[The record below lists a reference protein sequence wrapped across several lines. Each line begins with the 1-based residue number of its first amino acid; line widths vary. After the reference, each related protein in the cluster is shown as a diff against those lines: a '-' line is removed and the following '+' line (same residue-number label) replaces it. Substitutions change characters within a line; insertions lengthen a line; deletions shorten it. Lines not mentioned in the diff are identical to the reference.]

1 MGGSDDAPA
10 RGVGSEPMVMP
21 VYPCRSCLI
30 SVTARQSAT
39 ATLGRGQTPGV
50 FAVPKTNAD
59 LAAAFEQT
67 ADLLDLQQ
75 ANPFRVRASR
85 NAARLVGELKLDL
98 VAQVEAGRPLPK
110 LPGIG
115 ADLAGKIVE
124 FGRTGHL
131 ALLDRL
137 RGQIP
142 AGVAEMLQLPG
153 LGPKRVRALYE
164 ELHVTS
170 LPALAR
176 AARDGR
182 IQMLPGFG
190 VRTEAH
196 IMEAVEAHS
205 HKAQRLK
212 LVSAAQY
219 AAALINWL
227 RKGPG
232 VSEVTAAGSLR
243 RSRETVGDLDL
254 LACAADGAAVCRHFV
269 AYPEVAEVRGSGE
282 TRATVVLQS
291 GLQVDLRVVPKAS
304 FGAALL
310 YFTGSKAHNIRLRTL
325 AIERGLKLNEY
336 GLFDG
341 RKPVAAATEA
351 DVYRAL
357 GLPWIAP
364 ELREDRG
371 EIEAASKN
379 RLPTLIERA
388 DLVGDLHV
396 HTDWSDG
403 TAGIE
408 AMARAAK
415 AHGLSYL
422 AISDHSRRL
431 TVAHGLDPVRLAK
444 QCAEVEAINRRLEG
458 IELLTGIEVDV
469 LDDGSLDLPDSA
481 LASLDVV
488 IAAVHSKFDLS
499 RVAQT
504 RRILAALD
512 HPKVKILAH
521 PVGRLIDK
529 REPYDVDMLAV
540 IRKCKARG
548 VALELNAHPQRL
560 DLTDLACRMAKDEGA
575 RIVVNSDAHAEHEF
589 DNLGFGIGQARRGWL
604 EANDVINTRPLRQVR
619 AWLAGKETG

>member
-1 MGGSDDAPA
+1 
-10 RGVGSEPMVMP
+10 V
-21 VYPCRSCLI
+21 C
-30 SVTARQSAT
+30 
-39 ATLGRGQTPGV
+39 
-50 FAVPKTNAD
+50 AVPKTNAD

-75 ANPFRVRASR
+75 ANPFRVRAYR
-85 NAARLVGELKLDL
+85 NAARLVGDLKLDL
-98 VAQVEAGRPLPK
+98 VAQIEQGQPLPK

-115 ADLAGKIVE
+115 PDLAGKIEE
-124 FGRTGHL
+124 FARSGHL

-137 RGQIP
+137 RRQIP
-142 AGVAEMLQLPG
+142 SGVAEMLRLPG

-164 ELHVTS
+164 ELHVTT
-170 LPALAR
+170 LPQLAR

-182 IQMLPGFG
+182 IRMLPGFG
-190 VRTEAH
+190 ARTEAR
-196 IMEAVEAHS
+196 ILEAIEVHS
-205 HKAQRLK
+205 HQAQRLK

-219 AAALINWL
+219 ASALIAWL
-227 RKGPG
+227 RKAPG

-254 LACAADGAAVCRHFV
+254 VACATDGAAVCRHLV
-269 AYPEVAEVRGSGE
+269 AYPEVAEVRGSGD
-282 TRATVVLQS
+282 TRATVVLHS
-291 GLQVDLRVVPKAS
+291 GLQVDLRVVPRAS

-336 GLFDG
+336 GLFAG
-341 RKPVAAATEA
+341 RKTVAAATEEE
-351 DVYRAL
+351 VYRAL

-379 RLPTLIERA
+379 RLPLLIERA
-388 DLVGDLHV
+388 DLAGDLHA

-403 TAGIE
+403 TAGIA

-444 QCAEVEAINRRLEG
+444 QCAEVEELNRSLKG

-469 LDDGSLDLPDSA
+469 LDDGGLDLPDSA
-481 LASLDVV
+481 LAPLGVV

-499 RVAQT
+499 RAAQT
-504 RRILAALD
+504 RRILAALE

-560 DLTDLACRMAKDEGA
+560 DLTDAACRMAKDEGA
-575 RIVVNSDAHAEHEF
+575 RIVINSDAHAEHEF
-589 DNLGFGIGQARRGWL
+589 DNLDFGIGQARRGWL
-604 EANDVINTRPLRQVR
+604 EKNDVINTRPLREVR
-619 AWLAGKETG
+619 AWLAGKETR